1 MKKSLYSLMLMDSVV
16 SEIDRLA
23 VRKNTNRSNLVNQI
37 LADYVSMMTPEKRIG
52 SIFKYMESIMTGS
65 GDLVP
70 LVTPNHRTMS
80 VKSSLEYKYR
90 PTIRYEVQL
99 FRAPSGALGEVSV
112 IFRTQSA
119 QLIASI
125 NEFLRLW
132 VRLENIY
139 ISKLHEKQPVKY
151 ELYDGRF
158 VRSLS
163 LPENRDYND
172 EQLGEAISGYV
183 SMFDSLLK
191 AFLNNTCTREE
202 LENRYLAY
210 LNRGIGII

>member
-99 FRAPSGALGEVSV
+99 FRAPSGALGP
-112 IFRTQSA
+112 Q
-119 QLIASI
+119 
-125 NEFLRLW
+125 
-132 VRLENIY
+132 
-139 ISKLHEKQPVKY
+139 QPLGSPR
-151 ELYDGRF
+151 EGGRPRPP
-158 VRSLS
+158 VTGERGRS
-163 LPENRDYND
+163 PCQR
-172 EQLGEAISGYV
+172 
-183 SMFDSLLK
+183 
-191 AFLNNTCTREE
+191 NNSWW
-202 LENRYLAY
+202 
-210 LNRGIGII
+210 RGPSPA